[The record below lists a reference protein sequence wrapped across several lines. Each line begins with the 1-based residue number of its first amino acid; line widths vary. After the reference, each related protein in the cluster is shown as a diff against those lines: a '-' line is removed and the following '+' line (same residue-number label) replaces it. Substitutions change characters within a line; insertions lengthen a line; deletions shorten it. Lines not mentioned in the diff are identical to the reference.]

1 MFGFLCTSIFIIAT
15 NHHGDLEY
23 YLYNFGEFDR
33 TELMKIVVS
42 PLFFITE
49 NLDAICILW
58 GALFT
63 WVAIKLQCNLSL
75 ISCYL
80 LILLGPFLL
89 IPSKES
95 LVFLSFLMFISLL
108 VRGFKYRA
116 MLAISILFLVRPFFA
131 PIFLVLM
138 MVWGSKK
145 PLKLIYIYL
154 SLILVALI
162 YLIFNTQTI
171 GYINGYLVGYYDS
184 ALNASS
190 TDWEFIEE
198 ARNQTSVAIFLASIL
213 FRCLIPIW
221 MLSLGGTSLIY
232 FILYILIECVSI
244 ITIYLFIKKKH
255 YKYLKINTISLFL
268 IAIAPLSILLVTNA
282 GSAVRYISILPLML
296 ETIRY
301 NFKRESKL

>member
-1 MFGFLCTSIFIIAT
+1 MLGLLCTSIFIIAT

-23 YLYNFGEFDR
+23 YLYDIGEFDR

-42 PLFFITE
+42 PFFFITE

-58 GALFT
+58 GAFFT
-63 WVAIKLQCNLSL
+63 GVAIKLQRNLSVM
-75 ISCYL
+75 SCYL
-80 LILLGPFLL
+80 LIFLGPFLL

-95 LVFLSFLMFISLL
+95 LIFLSFLIFISLL

-116 MLAISILFLVRPFFA
+116 MLTISILFLVRPFFA
-131 PIFLVLM
+131 PILLVLM

-154 SLILVALI
+154 SFILIALV

-171 GYINGYLVGYYDS
+171 EYINGYLIGYYDR
-184 ALNASS
+184 ALNAGS

-198 ARNQTSVAIFLASIL
+198 ARNQTSVALFLASIL
-213 FRCLIPIW
+213 FRCLIPVW
-221 MLSLGGTSLIY
+221 MLSLGGVSSIY
-232 FILYILIECVSI
+232 FIWYTLIECISI
-244 ITIYLFIKKKH
+244 ITIYLLIKKRH
-255 YKYLKINTISLFL
+255 YRYLKINTITLFL

-301 NFKRESKL
+301 NFKWKSKI